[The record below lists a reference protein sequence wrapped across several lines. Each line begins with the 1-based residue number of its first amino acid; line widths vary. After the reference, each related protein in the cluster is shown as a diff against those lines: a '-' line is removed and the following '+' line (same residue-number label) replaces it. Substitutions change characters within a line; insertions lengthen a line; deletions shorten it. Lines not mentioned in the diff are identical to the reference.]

1 MQAGHKS
8 AISSGQ
14 VSGAGARPALS
25 ETERGILDFI
35 VLFLR
40 SNTYQPSIR
49 EIGRH
54 FGIKST
60 KTVSEHLQAL
70 ADKGYIERDPSRSRG
85 VRIFGVDLHAE
96 SVSLP
101 LFDDLQAAMPGRRS
115 RRPATHI
122 TLDRQLA
129 GGSGG
134 FIVRAPARL
143 VRGGA
148 IARDDYL
155 VIAPVTADELTDGE
169 LIVAHVGGTADYFR
183 VRRDRTEVL
192 LQPLLGEGVPA
203 RMGEPA
209 SLVLVG
215 RVAGLYRRVGPEP
228 SAEPATAH

>member
-1 MQAGHKS
+1 MQPGHKS
-8 AISSGQ
+8 VISSGQ
-14 VSGAGARPALS
+14 ISGAGARPALS
-25 ETERGILDFI
+25 ATERGILDFI
-35 VLFLR
+35 VVFLR

-85 VRIFGVDLHAE
+85 VRIFGVDLNAE

-101 LFDDLQAAMPGRRS
+101 LFDDLQGAMSSRVS
-115 RRPATHI
+115 RRQATHI

-134 FIVRAPARL
+134 FIVRAPTRL
-143 VRGGA
+143 VADGGVA
-148 IARDDYL
+148 EGDFL

-169 LIVAHVGGTADYFR
+169 VIVARVGGRPDYFR
-183 VRRDRTEVL
+183 VNRTGSDVL
-192 LQPLLGEGVPA
+192 LHPLSADRVPA
-203 RMGEPA
+203 RVDEPA
-209 SLVLVG
+209 SLVLIG

-228 SAEPATAH
+228 STEPATAH

>member
-1 MQAGHKS
+1 MQPGHKS
-8 AISSGQ
+8 VISSGQ

-25 ETERGILDFI
+25 EIERGILDFI
-35 VLFLR
+35 VVFLR

-85 VRIFGVDLHAE
+85 VRIFGVDLNAE

-101 LFDDLQAAMPGRRS
+101 LFDDLQAAMPGRRAA
-115 RRPATHI
+115 RPATHI

-134 FIVRAPARL
+134 FIVRAPALIRD
-143 VRGGA
+143 GA
-148 IARDDYL
+148 IAEGDFL
-155 VIAPVTADELTDGE
+155 VISPVTADELTDAE
-169 LIVAHVGGTADYFR
+169 VIVARVGGTADYFR
-183 VRRDRTEVL
+183 VKRDRSEIL

-209 SLVLVG
+209 SLVLIG
-215 RVAGLYRRVGPEP
+215 RVTGLYRRVGPEP
-228 SAEPATAH
+228 FTESATAH

>member
-8 AISSGQ
+8 VITPGQ

-25 ETERGILDFI
+25 EIERGILDFI

-70 ADKGYIERDPSRSRG
+70 ADKGYIDRDPSRSRG
-85 VRIFGVDLHAE
+85 VRIFGVDLNAE

-101 LFDDLQAAMPGRRS
+101 LFDDLQAAMPGGRS
-115 RRPATHI
+115 RPATHI

-134 FIVRAPARL
+134 FIVRAPTRL
-143 VRGGA
+143 VGGSQVA
-148 IARDDYL
+148 EGDLL
-155 VIAPVTADELTDGE
+155 VIAPVTADELAGGE
-169 LIVAHVGGTADYFR
+169 LIVARVGGTADYFR
-183 VRRDRTEVL
+183 VKREKSEIL
-192 LQPLLGEGVPA
+192 LQPVLGEGVPA

-215 RVAGLYRRVGPEP
+215 RVAGLYRRVGPE
-228 SAEPATAH
+228 AFTEPATAH